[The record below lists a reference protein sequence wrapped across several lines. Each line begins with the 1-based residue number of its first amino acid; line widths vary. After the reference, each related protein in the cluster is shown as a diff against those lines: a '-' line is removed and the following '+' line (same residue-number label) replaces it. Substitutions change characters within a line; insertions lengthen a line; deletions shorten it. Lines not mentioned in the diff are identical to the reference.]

1 MKQITVLLFMLLGL
15 SSALIARSDNY
26 DEMGFKV
33 YLKHCKAC
41 HGNPYRGAAM
51 RKSREWKQ
59 LFADDAKGLI
69 ALHEKKPEKAE
80 VSALMQRK
88 SKTKHLRKFLM
99 QSASDSGVVT
109 SCDGNF
115 CGR

>member
-1 MKQITVLLFMLLGL
+1 MVFGL
-15 SSALIARSDNY
+15 SSTLLARSDNY
-26 DEMGFKV
+26 DAMGFKV
-33 YLKHCKAC
+33 YLKHCKEC

-51 RKSREWKQ
+51 RKSREWKK
-59 LFADDAKGLI
+59 LFADDAERLI
-69 ALHEKKPEKAE
+69 ALHKNSPEKEE
-80 VSALMQRK
+80 VSALMKRK

-109 SCDGNF
+109 GCDGNF

>member
-1 MKQITVLLFMLLGL
+1 MVLLVVLFGL
-15 SSALIARSDNY
+15 NSALVARSDNY
-26 DEMGFKV
+26 DAMGFKV
-33 YLKHCKAC
+33 YLKHCKEC

-51 RKSREWKQ
+51 RKSREWKK
-59 LFADDAKGLI
+59 LFADDANRLI
-69 ALHEKKPEKAE
+69 ALHKNSPEKDA
-80 VSALMQRK
+80 VSALIKRT

-99 QSASDSGVVT
+99 ESASDSGIVT